1 MSEHRFTSISRLA
14 LGVACAVAPFL
25 LPPWGVAVAA
35 PEDAGALAGGADDEI
50 ATLKR
55 QLELAAGDR
64 FYLLLTAAPPT
75 LRLMFQGIMLREYP
89 VHQLRLGRPRA
100 LFRPLRV
107 ADEWESRIWTGG
119 RLDPPRRRAQITITP
134 PKPGADS
141 AASGSGPPDKEE
153 EESASNPPE
162 SVPIPPN
169 VEEAVPVPRVFRIA
183 FGDLILIVET
193 GDNGR
198 AASPPP
204 TVKSFLRGFRHFWE
218 DRLAWLAPR
227 IVRLRFRLEPPDAA
241 HLYRSLPE
249 DVSLGIVREETPFH
263 AR

>member
-1 MSEHRFTSISRLA
+1 MLEHRFTSISRLA
-14 LGVACAVAPFL
+14 LGAACAVAPL
-25 LPPWGVAVAA
+25 LLAPWGAAAVAA
-35 PEDAGALAGGADDEI
+35 RENAEARAGDANDEI
-50 ATLKR
+50 VTLKR
-55 QLELAAGDR
+55 QLELAGGDQ
-64 FYLLLTAAPPT
+64 FYLVLTSTPPT
-75 LRLMFQGIMLREYP
+75 LRLMFQGISLREYP

-134 PKPGADS
+134 PRRGEDS
-141 AASGSGPPDKEE
+141 ASGSAAPDKEA

-169 VEEAVPVPRVFRIA
+169 VEEAVPVPRVFRIT
-183 FGDLILIVET
+183 FGDLILVVET
-193 GDNGR
+193 GENGR
-198 AASPPP
+198 AARPPA
-204 TVKSFLRGFRHFWE
+204 TVKELFRGFRRFWE
-218 DRLAWLAPR
+218 DRFAWLAPR